1 MTPLLQ
7 CEVCGTGLSPGPL
20 GNVCPVC
27 LLRDGQSEISGLD
40 GLPLEPG
47 PAGERAGLPR
57 EFGAYDLLAEIAHG
71 GMGIVYRGRH
81 RSLGREVALKLLLA
95 GAFASPDFVQRFRRE
110 AAAAASLRHPH
121 IVGVYEVGEVEGQPF
136 LAMEYVAGQTLADLV
151 REHPLPP
158 RDAARYLKTVAE
170 AVEHAHANGLLHRDL
185 KPSNVLVDLDDQPRV
200 TDFGLAKRLD
210 GSTDLTVTGQMLGSP
225 NYLSPEAALGTEQAL
240 SPASDVYS
248 LGATLYHLLTGRPP
262 LLAGS
267 LAETLV
273 QVREQ
278 TAVAPRL
285 LNPAIPR
292 DLETICTRCL
302 EKDPARR
309 YATARELA
317 EELGRWLR
325 GEPIRARPATPA
337 ERAWKWTRRHPARA
351 ALAATVVLAGAALT
365 ATSLWFNL
373 HLTAARNE
381 TERNRRLSETNRVA
395 AEANAEASRE
405 RLIRM
410 QVVTGNRLMAEG
422 DPLAA
427 ALWFAEALRVGP
439 GATNNPRAALPHRR
453 RLAAAWATAPRLVHL
468 DRVEDWRTVDLA
480 SRPAIP
486 TNGPFRLEHGPE
498 GFLKAFRRDG
508 TPVKFS
514 DPERAGETSEFLPGS
529 RDAREVTLNATGQL
543 ALVCARD
550 LSQRIWDLATGLP
563 LTPPL
568 PGDTIGEPPQ
578 WSPDGQ
584 SWVSIRQEAQGWV
597 IELRRVA
604 TPGAAPIR
612 ASVNSHLFSFQFD
625 PGGRWLATAHWDG
638 AVRLWSADTLQPV
651 GEPLRH
657 ANGIEI
663 LAFSPD
669 GARLATGGWGEEARV
684 WSVPAGRLLT
694 PPLRMDSKAAH
705 LAFSA
710 DGRYLLTFADS
721 KVAQTWDLFLPE
733 PETLEGLNSGTH
745 FLAVNRL
752 GAIAAWAP
760 DRRVHFWKPEMAGNE
775 AKFRHRQTEAAPD
788 GVLTHLELSPDS
800 RLAVATF
807 VEGSALVWQVDSGEL
822 RHRFTL
828 GNSQPDHA
836 TFSPDG
842 RWLAVASAD
851 GLIRRFE
858 ADTGRELSP
867 PLNHGGVLRR
877 LAFSPDS
884 RRLASGGSEPP
895 VKLWDWERASLAGSL
910 PHDREVVR
918 VAFNPAGTRLLTAMS
933 DETTDGL
940 SAQVWDLG
948 TFQPVGQRMEHAHG
962 VAHADFFPDGSR
974 VLTTSEESEAR
985 IWNATDGSPRTPWIR
1000 CGRRILRTE
1009 VSPDGLTVATV
1020 DEGGTLR
1027 LWDTDTGELL
1037 SASAPGDWAYHAAF
1051 IGSDRVV
1058 WAGRGGPLRLLQLPV
1073 AAGPV
1078 DDLSDLARLSAGQEL
1093 DATGGR
1099 APLPAAAQLELF
1111 ARLRAT
1117 TPDRFAVRLSAPEW
1131 HRQEMARAATETNA
1145 FAEEFHRRA
1154 LARPGR

>member
-1 MTPLLQ
+1 
-7 CEVCGTGLSPGPL
+7 
-20 GNVCPVC
+20 
-27 LLRDGQSEISGLD
+27 
-40 GLPLEPG
+40 
-47 PAGERAGLPR
+47 
-57 EFGAYDLLAEIAHG
+57 
-71 GMGIVYRGRH
+71 
-81 RSLGREVALKLLLA
+81 
-95 GAFASPDFVQRFRRE
+95 
-110 AAAAASLRHPH
+110 
-121 IVGVYEVGEVEGQPF
+121 
-136 LAMEYVAGQTLADLV
+136 
-151 REHPLPP
+151 
-158 RDAARYLKTVAE
+158 
-170 AVEHAHANGLLHRDL
+170 
-185 KPSNVLVDLDDQPRV
+185 
-200 TDFGLAKRLD
+200 
-210 GSTDLTVTGQMLGSP
+210 
-225 NYLSPEAALGTEQAL
+225 
-240 SPASDVYS
+240 
-248 LGATLYHLLTGRPP
+248 
-262 LLAGS
+262 
-267 LAETLV
+267 
-273 QVREQ
+273 
-278 TAVAPRL
+278 
-285 LNPAIPR
+285 
-292 DLETICTRCL
+292 
-302 EKDPARR
+302 
-309 YATARELA
+309 
-317 EELGRWLR
+317 
-325 GEPIRARPATPA
+325 
-337 ERAWKWTRRHPARA
+337 
-351 ALAATVVLAGAALT
+351 
-365 ATSLWFNL
+365 
-373 HLTAARNE
+373 
-381 TERNRRLSETNRVA
+381 
-395 AEANAEASRE
+395 
-405 RLIRM
+405 
-410 QVVTGNRLMAEG
+410 
-422 DPLAA
+422 
-427 ALWFAEALRVGP
+427 
-439 GATNNPRAALPHRR
+439 
-453 RLAAAWATAPRLVHL
+453 
-468 DRVEDWRTVDLA
+468 
-480 SRPAIP
+480 
-486 TNGPFRLEHGPE
+486 
-498 GFLKAFRRDG
+498 
-508 TPVKFS
+508 
-514 DPERAGETSEFLPGS
+514 
-529 RDAREVTLNATGQL
+529 
-543 ALVCARD
+543 
-550 LSQRIWDLATGLP
+550 
-563 LTPPL
+563 
-568 PGDTIGEPPQ
+568 
-578 WSPDGQ
+578 
-584 SWVSIRQEAQGWV
+584 
-597 IELRRVA
+597 
-604 TPGAAPIR
+604 
-612 ASVNSHLFSFQFD
+612 
-625 PGGRWLATAHWDG
+625 
-638 AVRLWSADTLQPV
+638 
-651 GEPLRH
+651 
-657 ANGIEI
+657 
-663 LAFSPD
+663 
-669 GARLATGGWGEEARV
+669 
-684 WSVPAGRLLT
+684 
-694 PPLRMDSKAAH
+694 
-705 LAFSA
+705 
-710 DGRYLLTFADS
+710 
-721 KVAQTWDLFLPE
+721 
-733 PETLEGLNSGTH
+733 
-745 FLAVNRL
+745 
-752 GAIAAWAP
+752 
-760 DRRVHFWKPEMAGNE
+760 
-775 AKFRHRQTEAAPD
+775 
-788 GVLTHLELSPDS
+788 VLTHLELSPDS

-822 RHRFTL
+822 RHRLTL